1 MSRWDIANK
10 LLNLPIRQVFLNAI
24 SLPTTHLINLTQST
38 LTKLQ
43 LNEALCIIGTLQTMN
58 PSQEAQLIEECRID
72 PAAFRQVFDTWYTPI
87 FGYIYRRTADYDL
100 SKDIAAETFLK
111 AFLKIN
117 SFRWRGISL
126 SAWLYRIAGNELNQ
140 YYRSNK
146 YKPQS
151 LQQLLENPQMERL
164 LRYEADDDRDIIA
177 KEIKAHEDYNR
188 IRVNLLKLDI
198 KYQEVIALRY
208 FEQKTNKEI
217 SLILDKNEG
226 TVKSLLS
233 RRLEKLRALV

>member
-1 MSRWDIANK
+1 
-10 LLNLPIRQVFLNAI
+10 
-24 SLPTTHLINLTQST
+24 
-38 LTKLQ
+38 
-43 LNEALCIIGTLQTMN
+43 MN
-58 PSQEAQLIEECRID
+58 PTQEAQLIEQCRID
-72 PAAFRQVFDTWYTPI
+72 PAAFGQVFDTWYTPI

-111 AFLKIN
+111 AFLKI
-117 SFRWRGISL
+117 SGFRWRGISL

-140 YYRSNK
+140 YYRSSK

-164 LRYEADDDRDIIA
+164 LHDEADDERDMIT
-177 KEIKAHEDYNR
+177 KELQAHEDYNR
-188 IRVNLLKLDI
+188 IRVNLLKLDT

-217 SLILDKNEG
+217 GLILDKNEG

-233 RRLEKLRALV
+233 RGLEKLRALV